1 MLRSATLSARARQ
14 LTPQAT
20 ERELAKTVTS
30 AISAAIL
37 VALFAVAG
45 PASAAT
51 TAGGGLTVPGVPKIT
66 DIVCV
71 SGCSKIRTSSP
82 GGTVQVSGS
91 GMNRVSVV
99 NFPGDQGR
107 VKTQPAST
115 TSTSLLVEV
124 PKGATTGRLRVISST
139 GSTSSPS
146 KTILEI
152 GKAPA
157 AQNSPLTISDAST
170 TPSIAYQY
178 GAKKPKL
185 NFVVTGG
192 RAKNDLR
199 IDIVDSSGSVVASR
213 TRRGVERGSSQRVT
227 WNGKSGRRQAGNGK
241 YRFVVRSVDGT
252 AATLSRKLTRARAKA
267 SRTRSSDPLGFKLFG
282 YVFPVRASHYYGD
295 GIGAGRNHQ
304 GIDVMAKC
312 GTPLIAARGGT
323 VYYNDYQAGGAGNYL
338 VINLAGTK
346 NQSHVYMHLTKRSRF
361 KVGSRIK
368 TGQRIGFVGTTGR
381 SSACHLHFEH
391 WSAPGW
397 YQGGTFLDPTGPIK
411 RWDRYS

>member
-14 LTPQAT
+14 LTPQAP
-20 ERELAKTVTS
+20 ERALVKTVTS
-30 AISAAIL
+30 AIAAASL

-51 TAGGGLTVPGVPKIT
+51 TAGGGLTVPGVPKIK
-66 DIVCV
+66 DVVCV
-71 SGCSKIRTSSP
+71 SGCSKIRASSP
-82 GGTVQVSGS
+82 GGTVQITGS
-91 GMNRVSVV
+91 GMNRVTVV
-99 NFPGDQGR
+99 NFAGKSKR
-107 VKTQPAST
+107 IKTEPTSS

-124 PKGATTGRLRVISST
+124 PAGAATGRLRVVSSS
-139 GSTSSPS
+139 GSASSAS
-146 KTILEI
+146 KVVLEI
-152 GKAPA
+152 GDPPSTQK
-157 AQNSPLTISDAST
+157 SPLRISDAST

-178 GAKKPKL
+178 GLKKPRL
-185 NFVVTGG
+185 DFVVTGG
-192 RAKNDLR
+192 RPQNDLR
-199 IDIVDSSGSVVASR
+199 IDIVDASGSVVASR
-213 TRRGVERGSSQRVT
+213 TRRAVESGSSQRVT
-227 WNGKSGRRQAGNGK
+227 WNGKSGRKAAGNGK
-241 YRFVVRSVDGT
+241 YRFVVRSIDGT
-252 AATLSRKLTRARAKA
+252 AATLSKRLNRARNR
-267 SRTRSSDPLGFKLFG
+267 STRSNATDPLGFRLYG

-346 NQSHVYMHLTKRSRF
+346 NQSHVYMHLTKPSRF

-381 SSACHLHFEH
+381 STACHLHFEH
-391 WSAPGW
+391 WSSPGW